1 MRYAGVMLMYAEA
14 LNEVNNGPTTDA
26 YNLINTIRDRANL
39 DPLPDGLGKDAF
51 AAAIAHER
59 QVELAFEGH
68 RWFDLLRT
76 GKALE
81 VMNAHFNGTITVQEY
96 QLLFPV
102 PQSQININ
110 PAIITQNPGYQ

>member
-1 MRYAGVMLMYAEA
+1 
-14 LNEVNNGPTTDA
+14 
-26 YNLINTIRDRANL
+26 
-39 DPLPDGLGKDAF
+39 LPDGLSKTAF
-51 AAAIAHER
+51 ADAIQHER

-81 VMNAHFNGTITVQEY
+81 VMNAHFAGTITVQEY

-110 PAIITQNPGYQ
+110 PGVIIQNPGY